1 MGELLLVRHGE
12 TEWSRNHWH
21 TGRTDVPLTER
32 GAEQARALRPLLA
45 RRRIARVLTSPLRRA
60 AHTAELAGLTGAEPE
75 PRLMEWD
82 YGGYEKLTTPEIQ
95 RTRPGWDLWADGVV
109 PGDAEHPGETLS
121 DVAARTEAVIA
132 DVDPLLRGGDGD
144 VVLVAHGHV
153 LRVLAARRL
162 GLDPAAGAVLR
173 LDTATLSSLGTE
185 HARPVITGW
194 NLPPDGA

>member
-109 PGDAEHPGETLS
+109 PGDAEHPGETLR

>member
-109 PGDAEHPGETLS
+109 PGDAEHPGETLR

-185 HARPVITGW
+185 HDRPVITGW